1 MPTVKR
7 ARTIRASPQAVWAVV
22 SDPAQLPRWWPDVV
36 RVEEATSLA
45 WTKVLSTPKGTTVRA
60 DFTRLA
66 AEAPRRI
73 AWEQEI
79 EESPFERILSENRT
93 EVRLEPESDGATRVQ
108 LQSVQHLRG
117 YSRFGGFLFRR
128 ATRRKLD
135 AALDG
140 LEGAVAES

>member
-1 MPTVKR
+1 VPSVKR
-7 ARTIRASPQAVWAVV
+7 ARSIRASSQALWDVV
-22 SDPAQLPRWWPDVV
+22 VDPAQFPRWWPDVV
-36 RVEEATSLA
+36 RVEDATSVA

-66 AEAPRRI
+66 AEEPRRI
-73 AWEQEI
+73 AWRQEI

-93 EVRLEPESDGATRVQ
+93 ELRLEPETDGATRVE

-135 AALDG
+135 EALDG
-140 LEGAVAES
+140 LQKAVAEP